1 MQTQVPAGKPIG
13 MAGKLHAAVPRMS
26 SRTGSAVASVTTTP
40 WLETAGRTGSAAST
54 ATAFMRVAATL

>member
-26 SRTGSAVASVTTTP
+26 SRTVFLAASVTATP
-40 WLETAGRTGSAAST
+40 WLKIAGRTGSAA
-54 ATAFMRVAATL
+54 